1 MENKTDRLY
10 DEIQMMES
18 YEHALTMAFRSTG
31 YEKLNEKVVQRAI
44 VYQLK
49 GMKVEHEVE
58 SRLNNKST
66 RRVDIA
72 GKDWLCEVKLGDD
85 NIPAGIGQILHY
97 SQMSGKNCLVLAV
110 HDDRARIDFDLVSTA
125 DEHGIVLCRAWMAAA
140 CIAEQ
145 LELQDPTD

>member
-1 MENKTDRLY
+1 MDYKTDRLH
-10 DEIQMMES
+10 EQVAMMES
-18 YEHALTMAFRSTG
+18 YEHALTMSFRSTG
-31 YEKLNEKVVQRAI
+31 YDKLNEKVVQRAI
-44 VYQLK
+44 AYQLK
-49 GMKVEHEVE
+49 GMKIDHEVE

-97 SQMSGKNCLVLAV
+97 SKMSGKLGLVLAV
-110 HDDRARIDFDLVSTA
+110 HDDRARIDLDLITTA

-145 LELQDPTD
+145 LNLPEPLY